1 MEGKEEEREA
11 AEMSSPLLPE
21 AGGAY
26 IYDASTFL
34 KGLRSISLRNLSF
47 RCVHCCTTA
56 HYCGTDDVLRR
67 AASKFTSVRVFAF
80 ISMPMPHCIS
90 L

>member
-1 MEGKEEEREA
+1 MP
-11 AEMSSPLLPE
+11 SPLSPE
-21 AGGAY
+21 TGGAY

-47 RCVHCCTTA
+47 RCDNCT
-56 HYCGTDDVLRR
+56 
-67 AASKFTSVRVFAF
+67 ASRLMLLSVQCQSSRLLYVFAYT
-80 ISMPMPHCIS
+80 STPVPHCIPLYIS